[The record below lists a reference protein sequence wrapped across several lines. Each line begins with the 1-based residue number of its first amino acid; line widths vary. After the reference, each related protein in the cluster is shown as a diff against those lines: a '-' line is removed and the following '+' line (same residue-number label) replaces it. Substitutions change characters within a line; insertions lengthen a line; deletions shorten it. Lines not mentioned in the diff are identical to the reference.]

1 MTNNRSAHK
10 EFEVDHNFGRMARSP
25 GGVSREAALQRAA
38 AEVERLKPK
47 VTEHIKQELSRL
59 ETAARQA
66 GAAEQSSAAVAEA
79 YAACQNL
86 RDVAESVGYSLV
98 GLIATNLCTIFEEVE
113 ATRIAYP
120 AAIIDC
126 HLEALRLALSEPYHG
141 KKPDEFPELSAGLV
155 QIAQIAKDKDKVT
168 DPDAPFPE

>member
-1 MTNNRSAHK
+1 MTKNRSAHK
-10 EFEVDHNFGRMARSP
+10 EYEVDHNFGKMARSP

-47 VTEHIKQELSRL
+47 VTEHMKQELSRL
-59 ETAARQA
+59 ETAVRQA
-66 GAAEQSSAAVAEA
+66 RGSDQVAAAVAEA

-98 GLIATNLCTIFEEVE
+98 GLIAANLCTIFEEVE

-126 HLEALRLALSEPYHG
+126 HFEALRLALSEPYQG
-141 KKPDEFPELSAGLV
+141 KKPQEFPELSAGLV
-155 QIAQIAKDKDKVT
+155 QIAQIAKEKVA